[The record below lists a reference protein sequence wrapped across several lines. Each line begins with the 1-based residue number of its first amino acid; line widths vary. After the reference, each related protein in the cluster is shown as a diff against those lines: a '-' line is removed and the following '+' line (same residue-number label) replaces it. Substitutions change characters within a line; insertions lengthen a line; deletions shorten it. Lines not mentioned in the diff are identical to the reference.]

1 MKITDV
7 EVKSIDD
14 SSKYLYPNRS
24 IEIKTT
30 KQDIMTPSRASTDSE
45 YRQKALVPTALSIE
59 NPVSIT
65 IEELSGN
72 KFDRLM
78 NENGYFARI
87 INRVELKSRLSQYSG
102 LDLVLLKPTKSD
114 KKDKATKETRYSPMT
129 LLKQNP
135 QLLERFLRVII
146 KMQQDAGFDQISIPF
161 VELSFQEFSKL
172 AIEVNRITEKMDRQ
186 AIFFVDMNY
195 QDFKKAIDLI
205 VNNLQSNVV
214 GLYFQSYRRAHLSYE
229 ALREYIDKDVA
240 FLTVQVERV
249 GLNEIATM
257 HYLPFFGNDIY
268 AVEKPR
274 GFSEK
279 DEMGKPKK
287 IMYSPQHVRLFDKN
301 SLCVRHITAIPS
313 VVEHLSEEY
322 SRDPVIPTVLHN
334 FQEATTKD
342 KYEILSA
349 FSRVSE
355 LRSSSA
361 EFANFQRFIKQNSA
375 KDYVEEK
382 QVLKQTLQEV
392 ASVQAGTQT
401 KIG

>member
-30 KQDIMTPSRASTDSE
+30 KQDIVTPTRASTDSE
-45 YRQKALVPTALSIE
+45 YRQKALVPTAFSIE

-65 IEELSGN
+65 VEELSAN

-114 KKDKATKETRYSPMT
+114 KKDKVTKETRYSPMT

-161 VELSFQEFSKL
+161 VELPFQEFSKL
-172 AIEVNRITEKMDRQ
+172 VIEVNQIMEKIDRQ
-186 AIFFVDMNY
+186 PIFFVDMDY

-205 VNNLQSNVV
+205 ANNLQSNVV
-214 GLYFQSYRRAHLSYE
+214 GLYFQSYGRAHLSYE
-229 ALREYIDKDVA
+229 VLREYIDKDVA

-287 IMYSPQHVRLFDKN
+287 IMYSPQRVRLFDKN

-313 VVEHLSEEY
+313 VVERLSEEY
-322 SRDPVIPTVLHN
+322 SRDPVIPTVLRN

-349 FSRVSE
+349 FSKVSE

-361 EFANFQRFIKQNSA
+361 EFANFQRYIKQNSA

-382 QVLKQTLQEV
+382 QVLRQTLQEV
-392 ASVQAGTQT
+392 AGVQVGTQT